1 LKDLFQVEDVEELG
15 INQVD
20 VEDPGI
26 SFEIRELHGSM
37 I

>member
-1 LKDLFQVEDVEELG
+1 VEELG

-37 I
+37 IWQ